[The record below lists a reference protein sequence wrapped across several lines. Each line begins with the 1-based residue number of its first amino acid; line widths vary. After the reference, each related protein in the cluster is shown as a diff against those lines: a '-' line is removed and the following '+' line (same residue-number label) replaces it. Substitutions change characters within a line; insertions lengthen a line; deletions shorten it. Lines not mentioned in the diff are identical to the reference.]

1 VNVEEIAAVA
11 WGYLAGSLP
20 LSYLLARRRGID
32 LRRSGSGS
40 VGAANVLRT
49 SGVVNAVVAM
59 MLDAAKGA
67 IAVLVAMRLSNGPAT
82 PVAAGLAAVIGHSYP
97 VWLRFRGGKG
107 VATSAGV
114 FLVFAP
120 LAVMIAGAA
129 FAIVVFVTHYI
140 SVGSIVGA
148 ITLAVAVVLLDA
160 PTEVS
165 IGAAAAVL
173 IVLLRHRGNLARLY
187 AGNERRIGERS

>member
-1 VNVEEIAAVA
+1 MGDIAAVA
-11 WGYLAGSLP
+11 FGYLAGSLP

-32 LRRSGSGS
+32 LRLSGSGS

-49 SGVVNAVVAM
+49 SGVMDGVLAM
-59 MLDAAKGA
+59 VLDAAKGA
-67 IAVLVAMRLSNGPAT
+67 IAALVAMRLTNSPAT
-82 PVAAGLAAVIGHSYP
+82 TVAAGLAAVIGHSYP

-114 FLVFAP
+114 FLVFEP
-120 LAVMIAGAA
+120 LAVVIAGSA
-129 FAIVVFVTHYI
+129 FALGVFVTHYI

-160 PTEVS
+160 PTEV
-165 IGAAAAVL
+165 IVGAVAAAL
-173 IVLLRHRGNLARLY
+173 IVLHRHRGNLARLY
-187 AGNERRIGERS
+187 AGNERRVGERL